1 MGGGARGALK
11 PRLQGSSLAADR
23 DAAPYCRGAI
33 AGELEQRLDLR
44 FAAIDTRF
52 EQVER
57 QIDRMVTRLGA
68 LVVVVAGL
76 LFGALHYFPPK

>member
-1 MGGGARGALK
+1 VTICNPILCGYVITLVG
-11 PRLQGSSLAADR
+11 D
-23 DAAPYCRGAI
+23 I
-33 AGELEQRLDLR
+33 AYRVTSASEQRLDLR
-44 FAAIDTRF
+44 FTAIDTRF

-76 LFGALHYFPPK
+76 LFGALHLWRDRLARVL